1 MAKKSFDERLDAKLE
16 TWDDEECLFN
26 FSKFFERVGLSTEFV
41 QDDDGLIVAQV
52 LKMNVGSKVIA
63 SAPQV
68 LEWPLQPVAFPD
80 DDELKKRIN

>member
-1 MAKKSFDERLDAKLE
+1 MAKKSFDERLDVKLE

-41 QDDDGLIVAQV
+41 QDDDGLIVGQV
-52 LKMNVGSKVIA
+52 LIMNVGTKVIR
-63 SAPQV
+63 SSPQQ